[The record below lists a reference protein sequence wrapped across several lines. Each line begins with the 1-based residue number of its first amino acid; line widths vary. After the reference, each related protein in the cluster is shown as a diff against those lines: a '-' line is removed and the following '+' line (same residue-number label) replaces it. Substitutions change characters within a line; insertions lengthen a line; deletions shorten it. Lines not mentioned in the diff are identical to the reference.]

1 MSSPLEIPIQARIIV
16 VSKNEEFYGVKNL
29 DKFEGS
35 PS

>member
-16 VSKNEEFYGVKNL
+16 VSKSDEFFGVKNL

-35 PS
+35 PA